1 MFLTKPMQ
9 RLGSYFRLK
18 HIIQLKFILMKNIA
32 LLLLS
37 IILFVSSCK
46 KDEVVV
52 TKTKTELLTATTTWI
67 VNEAEAVTL
76 GSVSIYSRSK
86 ATNSYDASKVKASF
100 KADGTVT
107 ATDPNGNS
115 SNKGTW
121 KFTDNDTKMVV
132 ANTNILGLDGTI
144 TILKLEAKN
153 FDFQGSGNIPPFG
166 AINAKI
172 QMIPAP

>member
-46 KDEVVV
+46 KDEVVA
-52 TKTKTELLTATTTWI
+52 TKTKTELLTATAWI
-67 VNEAEAVTL
+67 VNEAEADLL
-76 GSVSIYSRSK
+76 GGVSVFKR
-86 ATNSYDASKVKASF
+86 TNTTNTYDLSKVKLKF
-100 KADGTVT
+100 NADGT
-107 ATDPNGNS
+107 ATGTDQNGNA

-121 KFTDNDTKMVV
+121 KLSDNDTKIVI
-132 ANTNILGLDGTI
+132 ANTNIVGLDGSAI
-144 TILKLEAKN
+144 VLKLEDKF
-153 FDFQGSGNIPPFG
+153 FDLKGTLTLPQYGLVVASV
-166 AINAKI
+166 K
-172 QMIPAP
+172 MVPAP